1 MQMLQIRNL
10 CKSFNETR
18 AVDHVSLDVEDG
30 EMLCLLGPSG
40 CGKTTLLMS
49 MSGFLTPDEGSI
61 LMDGVDVT
69 DLPPERRPTAL
80 VFQNYALFPHLT
92 VFENVAFGLRAKKTP
107 LREIRVRVEEMLE
120 IVGLTG
126 KDGRGIHQLSGG
138 QQQRVALAR
147 SLVMKPKVLLLDEP
161 LSNLDAKLRVETR
174 QQIRSIQKSVG
185 ITSIFVTHDQE
196 EALTMADRIAVMR
209 DGKIEQ
215 HGTPQEIYHN
225 PGNRFVVDFIGK
237 SNFIKGVY
245 DSGKKVYILPS
256 GKELSVDRL
265 CENAREGKGQD
276 ALVVRPEYL
285 HIAPL
290 GEAPSDADNRI
301 AGSVRDVTFLGEL
314 TVYTVDLGIDGL
326 IRLSIYGCLR
336 QYRVDEKIDVYW
348 DRSAGQLLGL

>member
-1 MQMLQIRNL
+1 MPMLQIRNL

-61 LMDGVDVT
+61 VMDGVDVT

-92 VFENVAFGLRAKKTP
+92 VFGNVAFGLRAKKTP
-107 LREIRVRVEEMLE
+107 LKEIRTRVEEMLE
-120 IVGLTG
+120 IVGLSG

-225 PGNRFVVDFIGK
+225 PGNRFVADFIGK
-237 SNFIKGVY
+237 SNFIKGMY
-245 DSGKKVYILPS
+245 ESRKKAYILPS

-265 CENAREGKGQD
+265 CENAQEGQEV
-276 ALVVRPEYL
+276 LVVRPEYL

-301 AGSVRDVTFLGEL
+301 TGIVRDVTFLGEL

-326 IRLSIYGCLR
+326 IRLSIYGYVR
-336 QYRVDEKIDVYW
+336 QYCAGERIDVYW